1 MKPLWDLTRKR
12 VLVIGA
18 KGLVGSALLRRLE
31 RENCDVIAST
41 RNDTDLTDTNATT
54 ELIKRTKPDCIILA
68 AAKVGGILA
77 NRDHPVS
84 FLQENLLIQLNVA
97 RAAHKFNV
105 ERLLLLG
112 SSCIYPRL
120 AAQPISERSLLT
132 GPLEATNDAYALAKI
147 ADCADAL
154 IYLLMHYDNIGP
166 INVGSGKDLEINDL
180 AKMIAELTG
189 FSGVI
194 KHDHSKPDG
203 TPEKRLDI
211 SRLMKLGWAPKIQL
225 MRGISDTYKWYLGS
239 IE

>member
-1 MKPLWDLTRKR
+1 MPTNLYGPNDNFDLRTSH
-12 VLVIGA
+12 VLP
-18 KGLVGSALLRRLE
+18 ALLRKFHE
-31 RENCDVIAST
+31 
-41 RNDTDLTDTNATT
+41 
-54 ELIKRTKPDCIILA
+54 
-68 AAKVGGILA
+68 AK
-77 NRDHPVS
+77 
-84 FLQENLLIQLNVA
+84 
-97 RAAHKFNV
+97 
-105 ERLLLLG
+105 
-112 SSCIYPRL
+112 
-120 AAQPISERSLLT
+120 
-132 GPLEATNDAYALAKI
+132 TNDFDSVEIWGTGTARREFLHVD
-147 ADCADAL
+147 DCADAL